1 MATAA
6 ALAPMITR
14 PLQAAAMM
22 FLTGGALVIPPDAS
36 SFCFYN
42 FQLALHSTHLH
53 LFSYQATPSCS
64 VYLSLF
70 WIFNYLL
77 QHPADMLARF
87 RGPDGT
93 VRIAIEPTD
102 TFRTLGKKVTTRPG
116 LVCLIELC

>member
-6 ALAPMITR
+6 APMITR

-22 FLTGGALVIPPDAS
+22 FLTGVRALVIPPGAS

-42 FQLALHSTHLH
+42 FQLALPSIHLH

-70 WIFNYLL
+70 WIFAYLL